1 MGLDSLYPLIMHI
14 TKFDYEL
21 PPELIAQSPA
31 DRRDGSRLLV
41 LDRASG
47 CVVHRTF
54 ADLPALLAP
63 GDLLVLNDTRVVAA
77 RLVGRR
83 QATGGRW
90 EGLFVREH
98 PGGRWE
104 LLVRTGGT
112 PAPGEILLAEDASSR
127 RPSPLE
133 LELVEKTPSG
143 RWLVAP
149 RQAGATESLLAAY
162 GRIPIPPYIREGRAD
177 DADRDR
183 YQTIYARRDGAVAAP
198 TAGLHFTPE
207 LFAALEARGVERAF
221 VTLHVGPGTFQPVKV
236 DDVTQH
242 RVEGEWGEVP
252 AATAEAV
259 RACKARGGRV
269 VAVGTTSTRVLEGAA
284 VGIGNAWSGIV
295 DLTVCPP
302 FAFRVIDGLITN
314 FHLPR
319 SSLLLLVSAFAGVD
333 AVRAAY
339 AEAVEARYRFYSYGD
354 AMLIL

>member
-1 MGLDSLYPLIMHI
+1 MHI
-14 TKFDYEL
+14 TTFDYDL
-21 PPELIAQSPA
+21 PADLIAQSPA

-47 CVVHRTF
+47 NLAHRAFT
-54 ADLPALLAP
+54 DLPALLAP

-104 LLVRTGGT
+104 LLVQTRGS
-112 PAPGEILLAEDASSR
+112 PAPGEILLAEDLSAR
-127 RPSPLE
+127 RPPLE
-133 LELVEKTPSG
+133 LVLVEKTPSG
-143 RWLVAP
+143 RWLVTP
-149 RQAGATESLLAAY
+149 RQSGATADLLAVW
-162 GRIPIPPYIREGRAD
+162 GQIPIPPYIREGRAD
-177 DADRDR
+177 DADHDR
-183 YQTIYARRDGAVAAP
+183 YQTIYARHDGAVAAP

-207 LFAALEARGVERAF
+207 LFADLAARGVERAF

-236 DDVTQH
+236 DDVTLH
-242 RVEGEWGEVP
+242 RVEGEWGGVP

-269 VAVGTTSTRVLEGAA
+269 VAVGTTSTRVLEGASSLE
-284 VGIGNAWSGIV
+284 GAWSGLV

-302 FAFRVIDGLITN
+302 FTFRVIDGMVTN

-319 SSLLLLVSAFAGVD
+319 SSLLLLVSALAGVS
-333 AVRAAY
+333 AIRAAY
-339 AEAVEARYRFYSYGD
+339 AEAVAARYRFYSYGD

>member
-1 MGLDSLYPLIMHI
+1 MHI
-14 TKFDYEL
+14 TTFDYDL

-41 LDRASG
+41 LGRASG
-47 CVVHRTF
+47 GLAHRAF

-83 QATGGRW
+83 LLTGGRW

-104 LLVRTGGT
+104 LLAQTRGS
-112 PAPGEILLAEDASSR
+112 PAPGEILLAEDISAR
-127 RPSPLE
+127 RPPLE
-133 LELVEKTPSG
+133 LALVEKMTSG
-143 RWLVAP
+143 RWLVSP
-149 RQAGATESLLAAY
+149 RQSGATADLLSMW
-162 GRIPIPPYIREGRAD
+162 GQIPIPPYIREGRAD
-177 DADRDR
+177 DADHER
-183 YQTIYARRDGAVAAP
+183 YQTIYARNDGAVAAP

-207 LFAALEARGVERAF
+207 LFAALAARGVERAF

-236 DDVTQH
+236 DDVTLH

-252 AATAEAV
+252 AVTAEAV

-269 VAVGTTSTRVLEGAA
+269 VAVGTTSTRVLEGA
-284 VGIGNAWSGIV
+284 GNIDGAWSGVV

-302 FAFRVIDGLITN
+302 FDFRVIDGMVTN

-319 SSLLLLVSAFAGVD
+319 SSLLLLVSALAGVE
-333 AVRAAY
+333 AIRAAY
-339 AEAVEARYRFYSYGD
+339 AVAVAARYRFYSYGD